1 MTPKDGDVVV
11 KGKKGLD
18 AFPGTT
24 LEEELKARGIETVAL
39 AGFLTNCC
47 VESTMRTAYEKGFNV
62 ITLTDCVATTSEE
75 GQKAATTGTYGMF
88 SSPMTSGE
96 FKEKLAENGAESE
109 DNSPAILYNLIER
122 MGKKKVRSVAEKKA
136 DNKGSAAARPVE
148 ADPKRAQFAA

>member
-47 VESTMRTAYEKGFNV
+47 VESTMRTACEKGFNV
-62 ITLTDCVATTSEE
+62 ITVTDCCAATSEE
-75 GQKAATTGTYGMF
+75 GHKAAVGGTFGMF
-88 SSPMTSGE
+88 SSPMTAE
-96 FKEKLAENGAESE
+96 ELTPKLKAAVDATPKQEE
-109 DNSPAILYNLIER
+109 AI
-122 MGKKKVRSVAEKKA
+122 
-136 DNKGSAAARPVE
+136 
-148 ADPKRAQFAA
+148 

>member
-47 VESTMRTAYEKGFNV
+47 VCLLY
-62 ITLTDCVATTSEE
+62 TSP
-75 GQKAATTGTYGMF
+75 
-88 SSPMTSGE
+88 SPRDRG
-96 FKEKLAENGAESE
+96 
-109 DNSPAILYNLIER
+109 
-122 MGKKKVRSVAEKKA
+122 
-136 DNKGSAAARPVE
+136 
-148 ADPKRAQFAA
+148 